1 MSTEFK
7 NAWAP
12 RIDIVRYAERGG
24 QHTAAMR
31 IGQILLEAELITAK
45 QLSDG
50 LEFGRTKNIFLGRAM
65 KLLRVL
71 EDDDIERAVQAQKLI
86 KLGLS
91 PVSAI
96 KALKRAVQDKVTFDK
111 AMHSITIT
119 GEFKTNQPQHPQFD
133 VDLLDDDSPD
143 GLLKNGDRLLI
154 EDHCKQAES
163 YYRHALK
170 SLQKNLGEE
179 HVDLTPVY
187 LRLGNTYLALGNFD
201 QAKTSYEK
209 ALAIRKQQLHEDHP
223 LVAQALESIAD
234 LHKAQGEEQEAI
246 QIFLQALDILE
257 KNLPAS
263 LGAYAS
269 SLRKV
274 AAAAQATAPKDG
286 KTLPVGEILKAAG
299 ILPERDLQQALKM
312 SKQQSLPLG
321 IVLRENCMVGDREL
335 QSALKAQFCIRQG
348 VLTEELA
355 IDLLSRASRRDI
367 SLERLLH
374 EAGVLASD
382 EQKMDIYRQIAS
394 DLDLLVAAESSALNT
409 QQELAPVAYRLGTM
423 YEQVGDQAQAEIYYS
438 RALTIWGAG
447 NRGDLTAARTCIQL
461 AKILRGQGRREE
473 IVELLQK
480 ALDHRQHALGAQH
493 EETIETTEDLAEA
506 EIDAYEFKKGFD
518 HAQEALLHREQLGQ
532 EGSVLLRAVILVGDA
547 QLGLRDYEGAQTSFK
562 RAMTLAQPKDG
573 KPTASLA
580 AVMEKQG
587 DLYERQRIN
596 KAAITQYK
604 GALMILE
611 AAGRKQTSAGEML
624 QAKIARLEAAGG

>member
-1 MSTEFK
+1 
-7 NAWAP
+7 
-12 RIDIVRYAERGG
+12 
-24 QHTAAMR
+24 MR
-31 IGQILLEAELITAK
+31 IGQILLEAELITPK
-45 QLSDG
+45 QLNDG
-50 LEFGRTKNIFLGRAM
+50 LEFGRTKSIFLGRAM

-71 EDDDIERAVQAQKLI
+71 EDADIERAIQAQKLI

-91 PVSAI
+91 PASAI
-96 KALKRAVQDKVTFDK
+96 KALKRAVKEQVTFDQ
-111 AMHSITIT
+111 AMQAITIT
-119 GEFKTNQPQHPQFD
+119 GEFKTNQQLPQFN
-133 VDLLDDDSPD
+133 VDLSDDDSPD
-143 GLLKNGDRLLI
+143 GLLKNGDKLLL

-170 SLQKNLGEE
+170 ALQKSLGDE
-179 HVDLTPVY
+179 HVDLTPVF
-187 LRLGNTYLALGNFD
+187 LRLGNTYLALQNFD

-209 ALAIRKQQLHEDHP
+209 ALTIRKKMLHEDNP
-223 LVAQALESIAD
+223 LIAQALESMAD
-234 LHKAQGEEQEAI
+234 LYKAQGEEADAI
-246 QIFLQALDILE
+246 QMFLSALDILE
-257 KNLPAS
+257 KNLPGS

-269 SLRKV
+269 ILRKV
-274 AAAAQATAPKDG
+274 AATAQATAPKDG

-321 IVLRENCMVGDREL
+321 IVLRENCMVGDREM

-348 VLTEELA
+348 VLTEDLA

-374 EAGVLASD
+374 EAGVMASD
-382 EQKMDIYRQIAS
+382 EQKMEIYSQIAK

-409 QQELAPVAYRLGTM
+409 QQELAPVAYRLGSM
-423 YEQVGDQAQAEIYYS
+423 YEQVGDQGQAEIYYS

-447 NRGDLTAARTCIQL
+447 IRGDLTAARTCISL
-461 AKILRGQGRREE
+461 AKILRGQHRREE
-473 IVELLQK
+473 IVPLFQK
-480 ALDHRQHALGAQH
+480 ALEHRQHALGAQH
-493 EETIETTEDLAEA
+493 EETVETMEDLAEA
-506 EIDAYEFKKGFD
+506 EIESYEHKAGLA
-518 HAQEALLHREQLGQ
+518 HAQEALQHREELGQ
-532 EGSVLLRAVILVGDA
+532 EGSSLLRAVILVGDA
-547 QLGLRDYEGAQTSFK
+547 QLNLKDYESAQTTYK

-587 DLYERQRIN
+587 DLYERQKIN

-611 AAGRKQTSAGEML
+611 AAGRKNTAAGESL
-624 QAKIARLEAAGG
+624 QAKIAKLEASP

>member
-1 MSTEFK
+1 
-7 NAWAP
+7 
-12 RIDIVRYAERGG
+12 
-24 QHTAAMR
+24 MR
-31 IGQILLEAELITAK
+31 IGQILLEAELITPK

-50 LEFGRTKNIFLGRAM
+50 LEFGRTKSIFLGRAM

-91 PVSAI
+91 PASAI
-96 KALKRAVQDKVTFDK
+96 KALKRAVQDKVTFDQ
-111 AMHSITIT
+111 AMQSITIT
-119 GEFKTNQPQHPQFD
+119 GEFKPNQQVPEFN
-133 VDLLDDDSPD
+133 VELLDDDSPE
-143 GLLKNGDRLLI
+143 GLLKNGDKLLLD
-154 EDHCKQAES
+154 DHCKQAES

-170 SLQKNLGEE
+170 ALQKSLGEE
-179 HVDLTPVY
+179 HLDLTPVF
-187 LRLGNTYLALGNFD
+187 LRLGNTYLALQNFD
-201 QAKTSYEK
+201 QARTCYEK
-209 ALAIRKQQLHEDHP
+209 SLTIRKKELHDDHP
-223 LVAQALESIAD
+223 QVAQALESLAD

-246 QIFLQALDILE
+246 QLFLSALDILE
-257 KNLPAS
+257 KNLPGS

-269 SLRKV
+269 ILRKV
-274 AAAAQATAPKDG
+274 AAAAQSSAPKDG
-286 KTLPVGEILKAAG
+286 RVLPVGEILKAAG

-348 VLTEELA
+348 VLTEDLA

-382 EQKMDIYRQIAS
+382 EQKIDIYRQIAA

-409 QQELAPVAYRLGTM
+409 QQELAPVAYRLGSL
-423 YEQVGDQAQAEIYYS
+423 YEQVGDQGQAEIYYS

-447 NRGDLTAARTCIQL
+447 IRGDLTAARTCIQL
-461 AKILRGQGRREE
+461 AKILKTQNRREE
-473 IVELLQK
+473 IVPLFTK
-480 ALDHRQHALGAQH
+480 ALEHRQHALGAQH
-493 EETIETTEDLAEA
+493 DETIETMEDLAEA
-506 EIDAYEFKKGFD
+506 EIDAYEFKAGLA
-518 HAQEALLHREQLGQ
+518 HAQEAIQHREELGQ
-532 EGSVLLRAVILVGDA
+532 DGNLLLRPVILLGDA
-547 QLGLRDYEGAQTSFK
+547 QLNLKDFEGAQATYK

-587 DLYERQRIN
+587 DLYERQKIN

-611 AAGRKQTSAGEML
+611 AAGRKQTAAGESL
-624 QAKIARLEAAGG
+624 QAKIAKLEAAPA

>member
-1 MSTEFK
+1 
-7 NAWAP
+7 
-12 RIDIVRYAERGG
+12 
-24 QHTAAMR
+24 MR
-31 IGQILLEAELITAK
+31 IGQILLEAELITPK

-50 LEFGRTKNIFLGRAM
+50 LEYGRTKSIFLGRAM

-71 EDDDIERAVQAQKLI
+71 DDDDIERAIQAQKLI

-91 PVSAI
+91 PASAI
-96 KALKRAVQDKVTFDK
+96 KALKRAVQDKVTFDQ
-111 AMHSITIT
+111 AMQSITIT
-119 GEFKTNQPQHPQFD
+119 GEFKPNQQVPQFN
-133 VDLLDDDSPD
+133 VELLDDDSPE
-143 GLLKNGDRLLI
+143 GLLKNGDKLLLD
-154 EDHCKQAES
+154 DHCKQAES

-170 SLQKNLGEE
+170 ALQKSLGEE
-179 HVDLTPVY
+179 HLDLTPVF
-187 LRLGNTYLALGNFD
+187 LRLGNTYLALQNFD
-201 QAKTSYEK
+201 QARTCYEK
-209 ALAIRKQQLHEDHP
+209 SLTIRKKELHDDHP
-223 LVAQALESIAD
+223 QVAQALESLAD

-246 QIFLQALDILE
+246 QLFLSALDILE
-257 KNLPAS
+257 KNLPGS

-269 SLRKV
+269 ILRKV
-274 AAAAQATAPKDG
+274 AAAAQSSAPKDG
-286 KTLPVGEILKAAG
+286 RVLPVGEILKAAG

-348 VLTEELA
+348 VLTEDLA

-382 EQKMDIYRQIAS
+382 EQKIDIYRQIAA

-409 QQELAPVAYRLGTM
+409 QQELAPVAYRLGSL
-423 YEQVGDQAQAEIYYS
+423 YEQVGDQGQAEIYYS

-447 NRGDLTAARTCIQL
+447 IRGDLTAARTCIQL
-461 AKILRGQGRREE
+461 AKILKTQNRREE
-473 IVELLQK
+473 IVPLFTK
-480 ALDHRQHALGAQH
+480 ALEHRQHALGAQH
-493 EETIETTEDLAEA
+493 DETIETMEDLAEA
-506 EIDAYEFKKGFD
+506 EIDAYEFKAGLA
-518 HAQEALLHREQLGQ
+518 HAQEAIQHREELGQ
-532 EGSVLLRAVILVGDA
+532 DGNLLLRPVILLGDA
-547 QLGLRDYEGAQTSFK
+547 QLNLKDFEGAQATYK

-587 DLYERQRIN
+587 DLYERQKIN

-611 AAGRKQTSAGEML
+611 AAGRKQTAAGESL
-624 QAKIARLEAAGG
+624 QAKIAKLEAAPA